1 MNAPTRSLGEILGN
15 LPAAKSRRSGERVW
29 RNSYYVGQIEH
40 RIWRPFK
47 GNGGTRGVKRW
58 IGAMLQCAR
67 EFEKSTRRSRQKN
80 NPGVRNGA
88 IGEIGL
94 AVLETL
100 YQRFLDYKSGQLD
113 PAITT
118 IAEAVG
124 HSYAAVHAALR
135 RLRDAGFLQWVRRSE
150 PIEDADPAGPQVRQV
165 SNAYVA
171 WLLPPIIERMM
182 RNRLGKAP
190 APDDATWA
198 AEQRAKEWQAMLDE
212 MSSAEF
218 HATTWTGDK
227 LAGETLA
234 RIAALL
240 DKERESSRT
249 VETGGI

>member
-15 LPAAKSRRSGERVW
+15 LPATKSRRTGQPVW

-40 RIWRPFK
+40 RIWRPL
-47 GNGGTRGVKRW
+47 NRGDRRGSKRW

-67 EFEKSTRRSRQKN
+67 EFERRTRRARQQQ

-94 AVLETL
+94 AVLEVL
-100 YQRFLDYKSGQLD
+100 YNRFVDYKTGRLD

-124 HSYAAVHAALR
+124 HSYAAVHTALR
-135 RLRDAGFLQWVRRSE
+135 RLRDAGFLHWFRRSE
-150 PIEDADPAGPQVRQV
+150 PIQDAEAAGPQVRQV
-165 SNAYVA
+165 SNAYVP
-171 WLLPPIIERMM
+171 WMLPPIIERMV

-190 APDDATWA
+190 TPDDAEWA